1 MTSKCPKIRV
11 EPRVAG
17 RWLHCKILNILTSFL
32 CSDKSL
38 DHGNLQSP
46 SSPLMQSR
54 VTQCSPPPHGCF
66 KPAYISQGLFTWPG
80 EDRRKRNNLHSV
92 YMQTFWSVWFTVD
105 KKLKIKDYPCT
116 ERHAAIFV
124 WFVPSTRRFLVR
136 AVYTVLGSSYLSARK
151 ILKTENIGR
160 QIG

>member
-1 MTSKCPKIRV
+1 MEI
-11 EPRVAG
+11 
-17 RWLHCKILNILTSFL
+17 
-32 CSDKSL
+32 CSLLRS
-38 DHGNLQSP
+38 HS
-46 SSPLMQSR
+46 
-54 VTQCSPPPHGCF
+54 CSPESHNAHRPHTAASNRRTFLRGC
-66 KPAYISQGLFTWPG
+66 LH
-80 EDRRKRNNLHSV
+80 DRGKIVESETTLHSV
-92 YMQTFWSVWFTVD
+92 YMQKLWSVWFTVD

-160 QIG
+160 